1 MATPFRDHLISLP
14 LGTKFKM
21 LNGKWFSVR
30 QGDIIEMTKINPS
43 PRDCDAF
50 VNFTILKQDGIR
62 ERVDDTTL
70 SARGIQDYQ
79 VESMFRTM
87 ICSKH
92 F

>member
-1 MATPFRDHLISLP
+1 
-14 LGTKFKM
+14 M

-50 VNFTILKQDGIR
+50 VNFTILKQDGVRDEDNTSHDCLGMTDDQI
-62 ERVDDTTL
+62 ER
-70 SARGIQDYQ
+70 
-79 VESMFRTM
+79 MFRSLV
-87 ICSKH
+87 CSRH